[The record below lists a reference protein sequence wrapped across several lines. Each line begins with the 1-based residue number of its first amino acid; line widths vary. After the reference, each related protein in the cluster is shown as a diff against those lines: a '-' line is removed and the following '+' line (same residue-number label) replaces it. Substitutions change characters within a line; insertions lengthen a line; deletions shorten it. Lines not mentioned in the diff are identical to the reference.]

1 MGDGALLATGTKVA
15 ALGQSCLYCTAQS
28 SQGKHN
34 AAGVVGRFGDGFAGI
49 VNVPFD
55 GKSRGQKFKWV
66 MS

>member
-15 ALGQSCLYCTAQS
+15 ALGQSCLYCTAQGS
-28 SQGKHN
+28 RGKCN
-34 AAGVVGRFGDGFAGI
+34 SAGVVGSFANGFSGI

-55 GKSRGQKFKWV
+55 GKSRRQKFKWV

>member
-1 MGDGALLATGTKVA
+1 MGDGALLATETKLA
-15 ALGQSCLYCTAQS
+15 TLGQSCLYCTAQG

-34 AAGVVGRFGDGFAGI
+34 EAGVVGSFADGFSGI